1 MRVTDRSRIETLMIA
16 NQRASENLSKTS
28 AIAAS
33 NQEVTMPSDDPAKYA
48 EKVRRDYDQAML
60 DTRSST
66 AQDAQG
72 ELEIASNALSSG
84 VDIMQTAEDTAI
96 QGANATSD
104 PLTRKTLA
112 TNVLAMRS
120 ELMSIA
126 NTKYND
132 RYIFAGTKSDTIPF
146 DANGNFQG
154 NDQQINVPV
163 MDGVNLPANASGA
176 QAFTSAGG
184 RDIFGDLQALADAL
198 NNNDDAGIQ
207 TALTNI
213 KSGHDQVVKAQ
224 VQSGYSARRFS
235 DASDVLSS
243 TKAVVATQESNDID
257 GDQATQ
263 ITNMQMAQV
272 AYQRSIAVTKAIL
285 GMSTGNS

>member
-1 MRVTDRSRIETLMIA
+1 MLSLA
-16 NQRASENLSKTS
+16 NQRAAANLSKTS

-48 EKVRRDYDQAML
+48 EKIRRDYDQAML
-60 DTRSST
+60 DTRTSS

-84 VDIMQTAEDTAI
+84 VDIMQSAEDTAI

-104 PLTRKTLA
+104 PQTRKTLA
-112 TNVLAMRS
+112 TNILAMRS
-120 ELMSIA
+120 ELMSVA

-132 RYIFAGTKSDTIPF
+132 RYIFGGTKSSTIPF
-146 DANGNFQG
+146 NESTGAFNG

-176 QAFTSAGG
+176 QAFTAAGG
-184 RDIFGDLQALADAL
+184 RDIFADMQSLADAL

-224 VQSGYSARRFS
+224 VQAGYSARRFS
-235 DASDVLSS
+235 DASDVLSN
-243 TKAVVATQESNDID
+243 TKAVVAQAESNDVN

-285 GMSTGNS
+285 SINTGS

>member
-1 MRVTDRSRIETLMIA
+1 MRVTDRSRVETLMLA
-16 NQRASENLSKTS
+16 NQRASEQLSKTS

-48 EKVRRDYDQAML
+48 EKVRRDYDQALL
-60 DTRSST
+60 DARSSS
-66 AQDAQG
+66 ASDAQG

-84 VDIMQTAEDTAI
+84 VDIMQSAEDTAI

-112 TNVLAMRS
+112 TSVLAMRN
-120 ELMSIA
+120 ELMSVA

-146 DANGNFQG
+146 DQTTGQFNG

-176 QAFTSAGG
+176 QAFTAAGG
-184 RDIFGDLQALADAL
+184 RDVFGDLQALADAL

-213 KSGHDQVVKAQ
+213 KSGHDQIIKAQ
-224 VQSGYSARRFS
+224 VQAGYSARRFS
-235 DASDVLSS
+235 DAADVLGN
-243 TKAVVATQESNDID
+243 TKAVVAQQESSDID

-263 ITNMQMAQV
+263 ITNMQLAQV

-285 GMSTGNS
+285 SINTGS